1 VTPAVWIGLGVAL
14 LGGLVA
20 LGLTLEKK
28 RREAL
33 EQFCMMRGFK
43 FERERKDGW
52 RPFQAGVPLFD
63 HGGRRRWGYTVAGRV
78 GRRPF
83 TAFEYAYTVS
93 SGKSSQTYHFRVMY
107 WETGDKRLPVFS
119 LSPEGFWK
127 RLGQKLGRQDIDFDD
142 DPTFSQA
149 YELRGPDEAA
159 IRAAFTPR
167 IRSVLGA
174 TPGQNAAS
182 AGTQLFWWKR
192 GRLPKPDDLDPFF
205 MEGEGVARVFLE

>member
-1 VTPAVWIGLGVAL
+1 MTPALWIGLGVAL
-14 LGGLVA
+14 LAGLVA
-20 LGLTLEKK
+20 LGLTVEKK

-43 FERERKDGW
+43 FERERKDAW
-52 RPFQAGVPLFD
+52 RPFQPAVPLFD
-63 HGGRRRWGYTVAGRV
+63 HGGRRRWGYTVLGRV
-78 GRRPF
+78 GNRPF

-93 SGKSSQTYHFRVMY
+93 SGKNSQTYRFAVLC

-127 RLGQKLGRQDIDFDD
+127 RLGQKLGRQDIDFDE
-142 DPTFSQA
+142 DPTFSDA

-159 IRAAFTPR
+159 IRAAFTPQ
-167 IRSVLGA
+167 IRGRLGV
-174 TPGQNAAS
+174 TLGQHAAS
-182 AGTQLFWWKR
+182 AGTHLFWWKR

-205 MEGEGVARVFLE
+205 MEGDGLARVFLE